1 MSDGSGVV
9 LMGMEFMLTMGKWVT
24 LSTAARAVSSWIT
37 VGSWI
42 LNLATAEN
50 IQSKEGCERKI
61 PQEMTPLR
69 KAFLGFK

>member
-24 LSTAARAVSSWIT
+24 LSTVARAVSSWIT

-42 LNLATAEN
+42 LNLATAGN
-50 IQSKEGCERKI
+50 TSKA
-61 PQEMTPLR
+61 R
-69 KAFLGFK
+69 KAARGRYRKK